1 MIIVFY
7 FLTRRDFFWDMIFIF
22 LINLVDYSFFYG
34 YLSLFCFN
42 WTSFFNKCCEAKEF
56 GNPGPFHIKPKAH
69 VEEEEMSEDERR
81 RSKLPKDIAEDN
93 PVLSQPK
100 S

>member
-22 LINLVDYSFFYG
+22 LINLGDYSFFMVICHFFY
-34 YLSLFCFN
+34 FN
-42 WTSFFNKCCEAKEF
+42 WTSFFNKCCETKEF
-56 GNPGPFHIKPKAH
+56 GNPGPFHIKPNAH

-81 RSKLPKDIAEDN
+81 RSKLPRDIAEDN
-93 PVLSQPK
+93 PVLGQLK